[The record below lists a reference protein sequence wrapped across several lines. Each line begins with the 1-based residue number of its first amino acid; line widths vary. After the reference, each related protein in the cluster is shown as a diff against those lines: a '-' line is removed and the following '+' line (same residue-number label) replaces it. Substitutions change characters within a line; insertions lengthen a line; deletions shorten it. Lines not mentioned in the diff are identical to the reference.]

1 MQNGLME
8 THAKYMYRCLELAMK
23 GQGHVAPNPVVGSV
37 LVYQDRIIGEGWHRQ
52 YGQAHAEVNC
62 FNSVAAAD
70 RHLIGGS
77 TLYVSLE
84 PCAHYGKTPPCAEL
98 VIQKRVKE
106 VVVACEDPFAKV
118 AGKGIAMIRAA
129 GIPVIT
135 GVLEREA
142 RALNK
147 RFFTYHQHQRPYIIL
162 KWAQS
167 ADGFIAPG
175 AGRKVMLSN
184 ALSQRWVHR
193 MRSEEQAILVGY
205 RTALQDNPYLTNR
218 FFGNQ
223 QPLRI
228 IMDKKNELPET
239 LHVKTDGLATW
250 IYNEIHEGIAGK
262 TSYIKLP
269 SGQDF
274 SSSLLQ
280 DLYQKGINSLIVEG
294 GTQTLQSFIQAGLWD
309 EAFCIETPVV
319 LHSGTPAPVL
329 HPAVKRERI
338 ILDDNIIQQYTRP
351 NHEYL

>member
-1 MQNGLME
+1 ME
-8 THAKYMYRCLELAMK
+8 RHEQYMYRCLELAMK

-37 LVYQDRIIGEGWHRQ
+37 LVYQDRIIGEGWHIQ

-62 FNSVAAAD
+62 FNSVAAED
-70 RHLIGGS
+70 QHLVAES

-98 VIQKRVKE
+98 VIRKGVKE

-129 GIPVIT
+129 GITVLT
-135 GVLEREA
+135 GVLEQEA

-167 ADGFIAPG
+167 ADGFIAPE
-175 AGRKVMLSN
+175 AGQKVMLSN
-184 ALSQRWVHR
+184 TLSQRWVHR

-218 FFGNQ
+218 FFGTQ

-228 IMDKKNELPET
+228 IIDPKNELPET
-239 LHVKTDGLATW
+239 LHVKTDGLNTW
-250 IYNEIHEGIAGK
+250 VYNEVQEGIDGQ
-262 TSYIKLP
+262 TTYIKL
-269 SGQDF
+269 SAGQNF
-274 SSSLLQ
+274 IPALLQ
-280 DLYQKGINSLIVEG
+280 NLYQKSINSLIVEG
-294 GTQTLQSFIQAGLWD
+294 GTQTLKSFIQAGLWD
-309 EAFCIETPVV
+309 EAFCIETPV
-319 LHSGTPAPVL
+319 LLNSGTPAPVL
-329 HPAVKRERI
+329 NPAVKKQRI